1 MKYFYILIALAFL
14 ASCGAKDVV
23 NTDTPT
29 QEDEVIE
36 TTLDEI
42 ESELEDLLNV
52 EEDESETAE
61 AEAPSEGDDARVA
74 EETTVESK
82 VVKLDA
88 AYTNPAGPVDMT
100 IEYSLDSE
108 GKIEA
113 IEVAATTYD
122 LTGFNESAQKVIGMT
137 VEDAANEV
145 ITGGS
150 LTDPAF
156 SAAMKNAQ

>member
-36 TTLDEI
+36 ATLDEI

-61 AEAPSEGDDARVA
+61 TEAEAPA
-74 EETTVESK
+74 EETAMESK

-108 GKIEA
+108 GKIET

-122 LTGFNESAQKVIGMT
+122 LTDFNTSAQKVIGMT

-156 SAAMKNAQ
+156 SAAMKNVR